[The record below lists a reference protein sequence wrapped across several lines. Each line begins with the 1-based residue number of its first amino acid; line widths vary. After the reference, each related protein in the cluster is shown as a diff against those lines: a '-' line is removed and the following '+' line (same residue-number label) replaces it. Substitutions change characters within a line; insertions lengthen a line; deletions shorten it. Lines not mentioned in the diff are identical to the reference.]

1 MGKFIPSAVQSARRR
16 PQLFLLAWLAALFIT
31 GAGYCLFTPVFEG
44 FDENAHYSSLQQL
57 SDTGAV
63 PVHGSAFLDSH
74 ARGYAGPTAYGSG
87 APPFDQGLTYGEFF
101 ADPARVGAYG
111 PAYRTPGLAWDFE
124 KSTTPNWAA
133 QHPPLYYAVL
143 APLNRLL
150 EGQSL
155 VDRLLLLRLASL
167 VLAGAGVFLG
177 LRAATSGFA
186 GSEAAAEARLGFVLY
201 PLMLPMVFPEF
212 ARLGNDALCL
222 FWMGAIVSLLTAAGT
237 AELGRGRACALGL
250 VLGLGLLTK
259 ALFVPILLGIA
270 GFLLFRALAAR
281 ADSRLM
287 RARLVELGLLGA
299 LAALVGSGWYLY
311 QYAAFGA
318 LSGSDE
324 SIRLAREGGL
334 VEGLKAR
341 FSVLALVRG
350 MLVALASFV
359 WAGTW
364 SLTLLPLAYMAP
376 LLVLAG
382 LVGLA
387 SGGRAAPG
395 HAPLMLALT
404 IWALGLF
411 VAGLLWHMF
420 VSLARTGAAG
430 TPGWYLHIFLPVLAP
445 LIGHGARR
453 LLDSRLRL
461 VFVGLVLWAVAYQ
474 VAAVWSGLALYAGC
488 AAKGPDK
495 IFTFSAPV
503 LCLSDAGEVMAR
515 LSVLV
520 YPQAGLVL
528 FGSGLALLL
537 GLAALLALPRP
548 GGLRTD

>member
-1 MGKFIPSAVQSARRR
+1 M
-16 PQLFLLAWLAALFIT
+16 T

-44 FDENAHYSSLQQL
+44 FDETAHYSSLQQL
-57 SDTGAV
+57 SDTGAI
-63 PVHGSAFLDSH
+63 PLHGSAFLDRQ
-74 ARGYAGPTAYGSG
+74 ARDYTGPVAYGSG
-87 APPFDQGLTYGEFF
+87 APPFEQGLSYSAFF

-124 KSTTPNWAA
+124 RSTTPNWAA
-133 QHPPLYYAVL
+133 QHPPLYYAAL

-150 EGQSL
+150 EGFGF

-167 VLAGAGVFLG
+167 ALAGVGVFLG
-177 LRAATSGFA
+177 LRAATSGSA
-186 GSEAAAEARLGFVLY
+186 GSEAAAEARLGFALY
-201 PLMLPMVFPEF
+201 PLLLPMVFPEF

-259 ALFVPILLGIA
+259 ALFVPILLGIV
-270 GFLLFRALAAR
+270 GFFLFRALAAR
-281 ADSRLM
+281 ADGRLL

-324 SIRLAREGGL
+324 SIRLASEGGL

-341 FSVLALVRG
+341 FSVLALFRG

-382 LVGLA
+382 LAGLA
-387 SGGRAAPG
+387 GRGHAAPS
-395 HAPLMLALT
+395 HAPLLGALS

-445 LIGHGARR
+445 IMGHGARR

-461 VFVGLVLWAVAYQ
+461 VFAGLVLWAVAYQ
-474 VAAVWSGLALYAGC
+474 AAAVWSGLALYAGC
-488 AAKGPDK
+488 ATKGPDK
-495 IFTFSAPV
+495 LFAFSAPA
-503 LCLSDAGEVMAR
+503 LCLSEAGGVLER
-515 LSVLV
+515 LSALV
-520 YPQAGLVL
+520 YPHAGLAL
-528 FGSGLALLL
+528 FGCGLALLL
-537 GLAALLALPRP
+537 GLAALLALSQNRLKVPPTTETGQRP
-548 GGLRTD
+548 CS